1 MSYVNDQT
9 VAGSAVGRLFV
20 TRHFD
25 QSAKSTV
32 GTMHMQI
39 GGGVGWGVGVI
50 IMVPF
55 ERNLSHFAHCEIQ
68 LNLSH
73 FAYCEIQLNLS
84 HFACFEFVLN
94 LSYFP

>member
-39 GGGVGWGVGVI
+39 GGGGGGGGGSESW
-50 IMVPF
+50 F
-55 ERNLSHFAHCEIQ
+55 HLSEIFHT
-68 LNLSH
+68 LRTVKFN
-73 FAYCEIQLNLS
+73 
-84 HFACFEFVLN
+84 
-94 LSYFP
+94 